1 MADWVL
7 SSIIKHALESFTDTV
22 RDKMYQASIN
32 TTAPKAYNPSTLVFD
47 VRTLGTPL
55 QFQAE
60 ALALLPSF
68 ISALNQ
74 VGMSAIYQP
83 IIRALDFKYFE
94 NYRPTMPDPGAV
106 IRYHTMTGRG
116 VSLDVESDAA
126 LALQGYSPWAI
137 RALAIAGRSRLTYN
151 DYWRLYRRGA
161 LRGQSHYQQLLDQSG
176 LYGDDTEYVDRLLE
190 QRLSPDRVIKA
201 WHRQLLSTSDAEAR
215 LRAEGLRDE
224 DVHPYLDTSFELLPL
239 DAILALLFR
248 DRIGTETFE
257 DYALALGFRP
267 EDVKRLIDASVRL
280 PDRADLDRLLFAGR
294 IKESDYKT
302 HLKHA
307 GYDDQTA
314 NLLASWPWQPTPLDL
329 LRRAVYYGCM
339 TPAVAADKAGGG
351 GMNPEDA
358 RTFSNVLYDPLP
370 LDALTDLYRREVID
384 KSKVINEFRKHGFAA
399 EDAAALEGLAWQ
411 LPGIGDLIRLAV
423 REAFTPDVIAKFG
436 HDQELPP
443 EAVTWGKKIGLAE
456 EWVKR
461 YWYAHWVLPDATQGY
476 EMLHR
481 TKRASASVP
490 GLENLKLPQKVD
502 TQLSEDDLKLLLKT
516 LDVSPFWRDRF
527 VAMSYQPIDR
537 VDIRR
542 AYQAGIVDETEVYLT
557 YRDLG
562 YDDRASKIMTA
573 WTHEEYTPRHL
584 DLIREKVADALER
597 GSLDANTAKSILT
610 GTCKFR
616 AATADFLIEL
626 SLFNRQKALKEL
638 STTVIKDLLEK
649 GAITESEARD
659 RLAALRYGPDEI
671 DLILAEWAIKKSG
684 NAATAARKDKKPTLA
699 DLRGFLKAGIIDYA
713 TFMDEVSGLG
723 YKDEYVYWYTAE
735 ILAEG
740 ETHAE

>member
-1 MADWVL
+1 VVNWAL
-7 SSIIKHALESFTDTV
+7 SSIIRSGLEQFSTAV
-22 RDKMYQASIN
+22 REEFVKANIN
-32 TTAPKAYNPSTLVFD
+32 TLVAPAVTP
-47 VRTLGTPL
+47 RTLMATVARIDDPVTGAVGTL
-55 QFQAE
+55 G
-60 ALALLPSF
+60 LLPSL
-68 ISALNQ
+68 ISGLSQ
-74 VGMSAIYQP
+74 VGVAFSYEPLIEAIR
-83 IIRALDFKYFE
+83 IKYRE
-94 NYRPTMPDPGAV
+94 RDRRTLPDPAAV

-116 VSLDVESDAA
+116 VSLDPESDAA

-137 RALAIAGRSRLTYN
+137 QALAIAGRSRLTYN

-161 LRGQSHYQQLLDQSG
+161 LRDQSHYQQLLDQSG
-176 LYGDDTEYVDRLLE
+176 LYGDDTELVDRLLE
-190 QRLSPDRVIKA
+190 QRLSPDRVLKA
-201 WHRQLLSTSDAEAR
+201 WHRQLLSASDAKAR
-215 LRAEGLRDE
+215 LLAEGLRDD
-224 DVHPYLDTSFELLPL
+224 DVQLYLDTSDELLPL
-239 DAILALLFR
+239 DVILALLFR
-248 DRIGTETFE
+248 ERIDPETFG
-257 DYALALGFRP
+257 DCAHALGFKP
-267 EDVKRLIDASVRL
+267 EDVKRLIEASVRL

-294 IKESDYKT
+294 IKESEYKT

-314 NLLASWPWQPTPLDL
+314 NLLASWPWQPAPLDL
-329 LRRAVYYGCM
+329 LRRAVHFGVM
-339 TPAVAADKAGGG
+339 DPAQAANKAKHG

-358 RTFSNVLYDPLP
+358 RTFSDVLYDPLP

-384 KSKVINEFRKHGFAA
+384 KSKVIEEFKKHGFAA
-399 EDAAALEGLAWQ
+399 GDATALEGLAWQ

-443 EAVTWGKKIGLAE
+443 DAVTWGKKIGLAE

-481 TKRASASVP
+481 TKRASANVP

-502 TQLSEDDLKLLLKT
+502 TQLSEDDLKLLLKV
-516 LDVSPFWRDRF
+516 LDISPFWRDRF
-527 VAMSYQPIDR
+527 VAMSYQPIER

-584 DLIREKVADALER
+584 DLIRDKVADALER
-597 GSLDANTAKSILT
+597 GSMDAKTAKSILT

-671 DLILAEWAIKKSG
+671 NLILAEWAIKKSG